1 MHRLILVLAMLA
13 SAASAQGLRDGE
25 TVLSAADMVD
35 TLKGHTHE
43 FHDGGRSFFSITES
57 YSYTYP
63 DGGIAYGRYEIR
75 DGGVVCTFFN
85 HGFER
90 CDTYVRNGNRLI
102 LINQDGL
109 RFPVKSVSGDDTI

>member
-1 MHRLILVLAMLA
+1 MRALAISLA
-13 SAASAQGLRDGE
+13 LFATAAPAQGLRDGD
-25 TVLSAADMVD
+25 TVLSPADMVD

-75 DGGVVCTFFN
+75 ESGVVCTFFN

-90 CDTYVRNGNRLI
+90 CDTYVRNGDRLI
-102 LINQDGL
+102 LINEDGL